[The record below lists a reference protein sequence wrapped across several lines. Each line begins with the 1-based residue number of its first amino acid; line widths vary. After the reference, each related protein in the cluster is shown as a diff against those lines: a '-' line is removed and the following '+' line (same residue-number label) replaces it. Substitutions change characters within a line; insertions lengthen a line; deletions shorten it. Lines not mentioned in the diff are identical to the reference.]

1 MHPDDA
7 AIDARRAEAKA
18 RMERNMTALLTSGDA
33 SNLVAAHPCPWRW
46 TVTYYDGLGFQ
57 FFDANNQPVLPGLI
71 RDEEVAADIF
81 VTLGQ

>member
-18 RMERNMTALLTSGDA
+18 RMERNMTTLLASGEA
-33 SNLVAAHPCPWRW
+33 SNMLAGHPRPWRW
-46 TVTYYDGLGFQ
+46 SVTYYDGLGIQ

-71 RDEEVAADIF
+71 YDEEVAADIF